1 MKTDIN
7 GLPWTYENK
16 DELVFE
22 TGELSKP
29 LEGSTQKILNSP
41 EFQKEYNEWLD
52 RGFNNEM

>member
-29 LEGSTQKILNSP
+29 LEGSTQEILNSA